1 MAVHWRIRPRRGFTL
16 LEVLVVLM
24 VIALLAALVGPQ
36 IVGRVSEA
44 RATAARTQMELFSL
58 ALDNYRLD
66 NGGYPTTEQ
75 GLAALR
81 ERPRRGPAPLRWQGP
96 YLRKEVPLDPWGRP
110 YLYKSPGER
119 NPGGFDLV
127 TLGRDGTS
135 GGTGEDA
142 DIITP

>member
-1 MAVHWRIRPRRGFTL
+1 MRRTPGFTL

-44 RATAARTQMELFSL
+44 RSTAAKTQMELFAL

-66 NGGYPTTEQ
+66 NGSYPTTEQ

-81 ERPRRGPAPLRWQGP
+81 ERPRRGPAPMSWHGP
-96 YLRKEVPLDPWGRP
+96 YLRKDVPVDPWGRP
-110 YLYKSPGER
+110 YLYKCPGER

-135 GGTGEDA
+135 GGSGEDA
-142 DIITP
+142 DIVTP